1 MELELV
7 PKEDVDRLV
16 RDQVLEDAPVYQGP
30 ERRKN
35 IRRITAERRAM
46 VRFEKKS
53 DRRSGIDRR
62 ASAHLW
68 DRRDI

>member
-7 PKEDVDRLV
+7 PKEDIDRMV
-16 RDQVLEDAPVYQGP
+16 KNEVLEDVPVYQGP
-30 ERRKN
+30 ERRKK
-35 IRRITAERRAM
+35 IRRVTADRRET
-46 VRFEKKS
+46 VRFEEKS

-62 ASAHLW
+62 AAIHLW

>member
-7 PKEDVDRLV
+7 PKEDIDSQV
-16 RDQVLEDAPVYQGP
+16 RDQVLEDTPVYKGP

-46 VRFEKKS
+46 VRFEMKA

-62 ASAHLW
+62 ASVHLW